1 MSANTSVV
9 SDLRNHEGTKP
20 LQMSDFATDIYVGR
34 ERRITLNPRHPP
46 GHLNDVADHLPRR
59 GPIFKTEYSLH

>member
-1 MSANTSVV
+1 MSAKTSVV

-20 LQMSDFATDIYVGR
+20 LQMLAILQQTYVGR